1 MPDEDVSNAVTG
13 APTMPSVPTTIP
25 PFDDRRKPWVT
36 SKGIWIG
43 GARRA
48 QDLQQ
53 SPDADR
59 FQALLLRFPT
69 TRDGQAVSVIETD
82 TSLRA
87 RAARAL
93 RSFTSALRHF

>member
-1 MPDEDVSNAVTG
+1 MPEEDVSNAVTG

-25 PFDDRRKPWVT
+25 PFDDRHKPWPT
-36 SKGIWIG
+36 SRNIWIG

-48 QDLQQ
+48 MEAEQ
-53 SPDADR
+53 SRDADR
-59 FQALLLRFPT
+59 FQALLLKFPT
-69 TRDGQAVSVIETD
+69 TREGQAVSVIETD

-93 RSFTSALRHF
+93 RSFTSALRRF